1 MNLACFSISN
11 YFLKAYSRK
20 RASHGSRL
28 KFVANARDVEDAR
41 FTMCALPRA
50 LEVRAAANVLS
61 SGFLEKAGL
70 EK

>member
-1 MNLACFSISN
+1 MGLEQREPGFPPSV
-11 YFLKAYSRK
+11 
-20 RASHGSRL
+20 H
-28 KFVANARDVEDAR
+28 VEDAR